1 MINIVLILAS
11 SFIMSVFAMPSIIT
25 MAKLLGL
32 YDKPNSRKLHTTK
45 IPRLGGIGIF
55 VSFLL
60 SIWFVI
66 PDQSLP
72 NARFLYSAL
81 LLLFFSGLKDDI
93 VVMSP
98 INKLL
103 IQLFAASLITI
114 GQGITIDHFHG
125 ILGINEI
132 TYPASITLSIFTII
146 VITNSI
152 NLIDGVDGL
161 AGGIGFITALAFALW
176 FNNIGQSGFAL
187 MAFALSGALL
197 GFLLFN
203 FNPAKIFMGDA
214 GSLTVG
220 FLLSIFAIKFISI
233 NSPISN
239 FENKILS
246 APAIAISILIVPLYD
261 TLRVFIIRTIKRK
274 SPFVADRNHVH
285 HILLK
290 IGLNHKMVCY
300 TLYAISILFAT
311 TAILIKDNPS
321 YIVLSIIVGM
331 ALVVG
336 QLPIYLYR
344 HRLADLEVEENII
357 NFENDINPA
366 KNQKK

>member
-1 MINIVLILAS
+1 
-11 SFIMSVFAMPSIIT
+11 
-25 MAKLLGL
+25 
-32 YDKPNSRKLHTTK
+32 
-45 IPRLGGIGIF
+45 
-55 VSFLL
+55 
-60 SIWFVI
+60 
-66 PDQSLP
+66 
-72 NARFLYSAL
+72 LYSAL

-132 TYPASITLSIFTII
+132 TYPVSIALSIFTII

-161 AGGIGFITALAFALW
+161 AGGIGFIIALAFAIW
-176 FNNIGQSGFAL
+176 FNHIGQSGFAL

-220 FLLSIFAIKFISI
+220 FLLSVFAIKFISI

-274 SPFVADRNHVH
+274 SPFEADRNHVH
-285 HILLK
+285 HVLLK

-300 TLYAISILFAT
+300 TLYAISILFT
-311 TAILIKDNPS
+311 TIAILIKDNPS
-321 YIVLSIIVGM
+321 YLVLSIILGM

-336 QLPIYLYR
+336 QLPVYLYR

-357 NFENDINPA
+357 NFESDINPA
-366 KNQKK
+366 QNLKK

>member
-1 MINIVLILAS
+1 
-11 SFIMSVFAMPSIIT
+11 MSVFAMPSIIT

-32 YDKPNSRKLHTTK
+32 FDKPNSRKLHTAK

-60 SIWFVI
+60 SVWFVI

-132 TYPASITLSIFTII
+132 TYPVSIALSIFTII

-161 AGGIGFITALAFALW
+161 AGGIGFIIALAFAIW
-176 FNNIGQSGFAL
+176 FNHIGQSGFAL

-220 FLLSIFAIKFISI
+220 FLLSVFAIKFISI

-274 SPFVADRNHVH
+274 SPFEADRNHVH
-285 HILLK
+285 HVLLK

-300 TLYAISILFAT
+300 TLYAISILFT
-311 TAILIKDNPS
+311 TIAILIKDNPS
-321 YIVLSIIVGM
+321 YLVLSIILGM
-331 ALVVG
+331 ALVAG
-336 QLPIYLYR
+336 QLPVYLYR

-357 NFENDINPA
+357 NFESDINPA
-366 KNQKK
+366 QNLKK

>member
-32 YDKPNSRKLHTTK
+32 FDKPNSRKLHTAK

-60 SIWFVI
+60 SVWFVI

-132 TYPASITLSIFTII
+132 TYPVSIALSIFTII

-161 AGGIGFITALAFALW
+161 AGGIGFIIALAFAIW
-176 FNNIGQSGFAL
+176 FNHIGQSGFAL

-220 FLLSIFAIKFISI
+220 FLLSVFAIKFISI

-274 SPFVADRNHVH
+274 SPFEADRNHVH
-285 HILLK
+285 HVLLK

-300 TLYAISILFAT
+300 TLYAISILFT
-311 TAILIKDNPS
+311 TIAILIKDNPS
-321 YIVLSIIVGM
+321 YLVLSIILGM

-336 QLPIYLYR
+336 QLPVYLYR

-357 NFENDINPA
+357 NFESDINPA
-366 KNQKK
+366 QNLKK

>member
-32 YDKPNSRKLHTTK
+32 FDKPNSRKLHTAK

-60 SIWFVI
+60 SVWFVI

-132 TYPASITLSIFTII
+132 TYPVSIALSIFTII

-161 AGGIGFITALAFALW
+161 AGGIGFIIALAFAIW
-176 FNNIGQSGFAL
+176 FNHIGQSGFAL

-220 FLLSIFAIKFISI
+220 FLLSVFAIKFISI

-274 SPFVADRNHVH
+274 SPFEADRNHVH
-285 HILLK
+285 HVLLK

-300 TLYAISILFAT
+300 TLYAISILFT
-311 TAILIKDNPS
+311 TIAILIKDNPS
-321 YIVLSIIVGM
+321 YLVLSIILGM
-331 ALVVG
+331 ALVAG
-336 QLPIYLYR
+336 QLPVYLYR

-357 NFENDINPA
+357 NFESDINPA
-366 KNQKK
+366 QNLKK

>member
-1 MINIVLILAS
+1 MIFISLILFS
-11 SFIMSVFAMPSIIT
+11 SLIISIIAMPSIIT
-25 MAKLLGL
+25 VAKLLGL
-32 YDKPNSRKLHTTK
+32 YDKPNKRKLHTTK

-93 VVMSP
+93 VMMSP

-103 IQLFAASLITI
+103 IQLIASGLITI
-114 GQGITIDHFHG
+114 GQGIVIDHFHG
-125 ILGINEI
+125 IFGINEI
-132 TYPASITLSIFTII
+132 PYFASIVLSIFTII

-161 AGGIGFITALAFALW
+161 AGGIGLIISLSFALW
-176 FNNIGQSGFAL
+176 FNYTGQSGFAL

-246 APAIAISILIVPLYD
+246 APAIAVSIFIVPLYD
-261 TLRVFIIRTIKRK
+261 TLRVFIIRCIKRK
-274 SPFVADRNHVH
+274 SPFAADRNHIH
-285 HILLK
+285 HVLLK
-290 IGLNHKMVCY
+290 IGLNHKMVCF
-300 TLYAISILFAT
+300 TLYAISILFAL

-321 YIVLSIIVGM
+321 YIVLPIIVGM
-331 ALVVG
+331 AVVVG
-336 QLPIYLYR
+336 QLPVYLYR
-344 HRLADLEVEENII
+344 HRLTDLEVEENII
-357 NFENDINPA
+357 NFENDINPFQ
-366 KNQKK
+366 NLKK